1 MKKLE
6 VAVTRREDKGKE
18 KAKKARR
25 AGMIPAV
32 LYGKDMKNLLLYVNS
47 KEFTGKLHKREAKS
61 SIISLSVDDKKYNT
75 ILKEVQYH
83 PFTYAPLH
91 IDFHLIKMG
100 QPVEVTVS
108 VNLIGE
114 PAGVKRG
121 GILEFETRELD
132 VKALPAKIPESID
145 VDISEL
151 EIGYFV
157 KVKDITPPKGVE
169 ILDAPETVIA
179 LVAGAEKEEVA
190 VAEEEEKEE
199 KEEGEEKEPEV
210 ISRKKEGEEE

>member
-6 VAVTRREDKGKE
+6 VLATRREDRGKE
-18 KAKKARR
+18 KAKKARKS
-25 AGMIPAV
+25 GMIPAV
-32 LYGKDMKNLLLYVNS
+32 LYGKDMKNFLLYVSS

-61 SIISLSVDDKKYNT
+61 SIISLNVDGEKYNA
-75 ILKEVQYH
+75 ILKEIQYH

-91 IDFHLIKMG
+91 IDFHLIRMG

-114 PAGVKRG
+114 PVGVKRG

-145 VDISEL
+145 VDVSEL

-169 ILDAPETVIA
+169 ILEAPETVIA

-190 VAEEEEKEE
+190 ATEEEEEK
-199 KEEGEEKEPEV
+199 EGEEKEPEV
-210 ISRKKEGEEE
+210 ISRKKEGEKE